1 MSGGWWPWGCSL
13 ALLTGL
19 EFPVFAQMPAPPP
32 LPSVPEI
39 TISPELEGCVS
50 RFGHTGCAARLYA
63 RLLCASMGS
72 GAGGAVVEEVE
83 RMEAQLAQQY
93 DQAAIDFRGIT
104 PEQVETAAVR
114 YYAPILCPEKS
125 PQIRQLFNP
134 S

>member
-1 MSGGWWPWGCSL
+1 VSGGWWPWGCSL
-13 ALLTGL
+13 ALFSGL
-19 EFPVFAQMPAPPP
+19 GSPVLAQMPAPPP
-32 LPSVPEI
+32 LPSVPET
-39 TISPELEGCVS
+39 TISPELQGCVS

-63 RLLCASMGS
+63 RLLCASTGS
-72 GAGGAVVEEVE
+72 GAGLSDELE
-83 RMEAQLAQQY
+83 RMEAQLAEQY

>member
-1 MSGGWWPWGCSL
+1 VSGGWWRWGCSL

-19 EFPVFAQMPAPPP
+19 KCPALAQMPAPPP
-32 LPSVPEI
+32 LPVVPDRV
-39 TISPELEGCVS
+39 ISPELEGCVR

-63 RLLCASMGS
+63 SLLCSSVASAAS
-72 GAGGAVVEEVE
+72 LQATEALE
-83 RMEAQLAQQY
+83 RMEAQLAEQY

-114 YYAPILCPEKS
+114 YYAPMLCPEKS
-125 PQIRQLFNP
+125 SQIRQLFNP

>member
-1 MSGGWWPWGCSL
+1 MTAGWRRWGFSL
-13 ALLTGL
+13 ALFTGL
-19 EFPVFAQMPAPPP
+19 EFPVLAQISVPPP
-32 LPSVPEI
+32 LPSVPE
-39 TISPELEGCVS
+39 TVISPELEGCVR

-63 RLLCASMGS
+63 QLLCASMGTAE
-72 GAGGAVVEEVE
+72 GELE
-83 RMEAQLAQQY
+83 RMEAKLAEQY

-114 YYAPILCPEKS
+114 YYAPMLCPERS

>member
-1 MSGGWWPWGCSL
+1 MTAGWRRWGFSL
-13 ALLTGL
+13 ALFTGL
-19 EFPVFAQMPAPPP
+19 ESPVLAQIPVPPP
-32 LPSVPEI
+32 LPSVPE
-39 TISPELEGCVS
+39 TVISPELEGCVR

-63 RLLCASMGS
+63 QLLCASMGAAS
-72 GAGGAVVEEVE
+72 GVTGGGELDRLET
-83 RMEAQLAQQY
+83 QLAEQY

-114 YYAPILCPEKS
+114 YYAPMLCPERS

>member
-19 EFPVFAQMPAPPP
+19 KSPVLAQMPVLPP
-32 LPSVPEI
+32 LPSVPEA

-63 RLLCASMGS
+63 RLLCSSMGS

-83 RMEAQLAQQY
+83 RMEAQLAEQY

-125 PQIRQLFNP
+125 PQIRQLFDP

>member
-1 MSGGWWPWGCSL
+1 MSGGWRRWGFSL

-19 EFPVFAQMPAPPP
+19 ESPALAQFLAPPLVP
-32 LPSVPEI
+32 LAPE
-39 TISPELEGCVS
+39 TVISPELEGCVR

-63 RLLCASMGS
+63 QLLCTSMRT
-72 GAGGAVVEEVE
+72 ANDFTAEAERE
-83 RMEAQLAQQY
+83 RMEAKLAEQY

-114 YYAPILCPEKS
+114 YYAPMLCPEKS

>member
-1 MSGGWWPWGCSL
+1 
-13 ALLTGL
+13 
-19 EFPVFAQMPAPPP
+19 
-32 LPSVPEI
+32 
-39 TISPELEGCVS
+39 
-50 RFGHTGCAARLYA
+50 
-63 RLLCASMGS
+63 MGS

-83 RMEAQLAQQY
+83 RMEAQLAEQY

>member
-1 MSGGWWPWGCSL
+1 
-13 ALLTGL
+13 
-19 EFPVFAQMPAPPP
+19 
-32 LPSVPEI
+32 LPSLPEA
-39 TISPELEGCVS
+39 ISPELQSCVS

-63 RLLCASMGS
+63 GLLCASI
-72 GAGGAVVEEVE
+72 GAAAGPSELEKL
-83 RMEAQLAQQY
+83 EAQLAEQY

-114 YYAPILCPEKS
+114 YYTPMLCPERS